1 MFIFINQYLPTNS
14 NWNRGNRRLTN
25 LNKKKT
31 SQSISVSFQIR
42 RGIVSKNRTSIDKKL
57 PLYKTEEDEVM
68 LLVERVN
75 EAQRFA
81 RMVSVVKHV
90 TFTITDIAI
99 WT

>member
-1 MFIFINQYLPTNS
+1 MELYQRIEHL
-14 NWNRGNRRLTN
+14 
-25 LNKKKT
+25 
-31 SQSISVSFQIR
+31 
-42 RGIVSKNRTSIDKKL
+42 IDKKL

-90 TFTITDIAI
+90 RFTITDITI
-99 WT
+99 